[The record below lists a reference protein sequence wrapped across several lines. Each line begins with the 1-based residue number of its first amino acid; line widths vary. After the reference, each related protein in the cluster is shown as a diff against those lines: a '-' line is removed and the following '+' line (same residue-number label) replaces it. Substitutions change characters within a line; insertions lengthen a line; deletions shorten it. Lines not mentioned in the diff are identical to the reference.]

1 MRGKKV
7 SFVVPG
13 WTTGRKRVGTG
24 GRRTEK
30 YILKD
35 NRLLRKSAEIVD
47 CDARGRLLFYAC
59 PGEVHVEKEKEYAET
74 NDRRLE
80 AKGRKVSPS
89 GQETK

>member
-1 MRGKKV
+1 MV

-47 CDARGRLLFYAC
+47 CDARGRLLLDAC
-59 PGEVHVEKEKEYAET
+59 PGEVHVEEEKEY
-74 NDRRLE
+74 L
-80 AKGRKVSPS
+80 GRAVEEYSRHDPYKD
-89 GQETK
+89 